1 MARLTTGQKAQRVI
15 RFLLGMRRPRIAGA
29 LFSYGFT
36 QETLDEGWTLLR
48 SLVGEKLATPAP
60 PSAPDPAL
68 LQRLDDWENKWF
80 VVAEASLKRHHPE
93 VRDVLFLNL
102 SRTSGPE
109 VAVSV
114 NTLLQRFEALAAGSA
129 DEQAAHALL
138 VSRGLSQDVVAEAKA
153 MLEEVGAI
161 ADAPVPLVDEAAI
174 AAAEDAMWAWYL
186 EWGAIARLA
195 INDGRLLRLLG
206 YRGGRLAS
214 EPEEDDEPVDAP
226 ADDGAIVVP
235 VP

>member
-1 MARLTTGQKAQRVI
+1 M
-15 RFLLGMRRPRIAGA
+15 
-29 LFSYGFT
+29 
-36 QETLDEGWTLLR
+36 
-48 SLVGEKLATPAP
+48 
-60 PSAPDPAL
+60 
-68 LQRLDDWENKWF
+68 
-80 VVAEASLKRHHPE
+80 
-93 VRDVLFLNL
+93 
-102 SRTSGPE
+102 
-109 VAVSV
+109 

-138 VSRGLSQDVVAEAKA
+138 VSRGLSQDVVDEAKA